1 MRPVPCRPR
10 LPALVILAGAAACGP
25 SACGPAP
32 DASAGVAATPTLF
45 DRLAGSWEGEGTLLG
60 RPGRFHMR
68 WTRLAD
74 GRWARL
80 EFRNGFVGPDGATT
94 PILEA
99 VAFYPIRG
107 APGEDA
113 TAGDAEP
120 RVGPAP
126 HGGTSGP
133 PADGWWFDSR
143 GERLLL
149 GISVEEDLLRV
160 DWTASSEQGRTVY
173 RPGNGRVEVADSVWR
188 DGALAEF
195 ARATYVAAPDAGVVE
210 ESLWI
215 PTEDGLRMRARAVGT
230 GPETWVVPMDVFLK
244 DALGPLARGRR
255 LVFYDPLGRGASDAI
270 PLERLSEDRQLR
282 DLEALRRH
290 LGLERMGLI
299 GWSGPGKLVARY
311 AIEHPERV
319 SGLLLISPVGPASSA
334 YPLEDGIPSR
344 DDKLDGAAY
353 EQLQAERAA
362 GAFAGDTAA
371 ACRAENGLL
380 YAASLAD
387 GALSA
392 LVPDVCVH
400 PNEWPERLYPW
411 FGALLDS
418 FGTFDH
424 GPAFRA
430 SPVRTLVIH
439 GREDGIPLA
448 GGRAWVAGARDAR
461 LLVLTP
467 AGHFPFLEMPLD
479 FTQAART
486 FLDGGWP
493 DAAEAVPGS

>member
-1 MRPVPCRPR
+1 MRPLPCRCR
-10 LPALVILAGAAACGP
+10 LPALVILAGAAACGL
-25 SACGPAP
+25 SPAP
-32 DASAGVAATPTLF
+32 DASYGTVGTPTVF
-45 DRLAGSWEGEGTLLG
+45 ERLAGSWEGEGTLLG

-68 WTRLAD
+68 WTPLSD

-80 EFRNGFVGPDGATT
+80 EFSNGFVGPDGATT
-94 PILEA
+94 PVLEA
-99 VAFYPIRG
+99 VAFYPVRDG
-107 APGEDA
+107 PGDA

-126 HGGTSGP
+126 PGGASEP

-149 GISVEEDLLRV
+149 GISVGEDLLRV
-160 DWTASSEQGRTVY
+160 DWTASSEHGRTVY
-173 RPGNGRVEVADSVWR
+173 RPGDGRVEVADSVWR

-195 ARATYVAAPDAGVVE
+195 ARATYVAAPDAGVAE
-210 ESLWI
+210 ETVWI

-230 GPETWVVPMDVFLK
+230 GPETWVVPMDAFLK

-255 LVFYDPLGRGASDAI
+255 LVFYDPVGRGASDAI
-270 PLERLSEDRQLR
+270 PLDRLSEDRQLR
-282 DLEALRRH
+282 DLEALRLH

-299 GWSGPGKLVARY
+299 GWSGLGKLVARY

-334 YPLEDGIPSR
+334 YPLEDGIPAR

-353 EQLQAERAA
+353 EQLQADRAA
-362 GAFAGDTAA
+362 GAFGGDTAA
-371 ACRAENGLL
+371 ACRAENRLL
-380 YAASLAD
+380 HPTSFVD
-387 GALSA
+387 EALSA
-392 LVPDVCVH
+392 LVPDVCSH
-400 PNEWPERLYPW
+400 SNEWPERLYPW

-430 SPVRTLVIH
+430 LPVRTLVIH

-467 AGHFPFLEMPLD
+467 AGHFPFLERPLD
-479 FTQAART
+479 FTRAART